1 MHKKLNE
8 SFVITLLF
16 IFFLTALGTFIYI
29 LLTIRH
35 YEYFNAIIKKESD
48 ELYVVNLDRKKVIQ
62 NNLLINLNYN
72 QKIYNFKIEIL
83 DAYAESGI
91 QINSPSLVEFMNE
104 NNIYSTVIFFS
115 KPDVTYFNKVMN
127 VLKELIT

>member
-16 IFFLTALGTFIYI
+16 ILFLTALGTFIYI

-115 KPDVTYFNKVMN
+115 KPDVTYFNKVFN